1 MRLESR
7 DAGHMS
13 VKEGF
18 ELFFEEVGEHFSI
31 RKGEFHCSVNE
42 AWIGAC
48 LRPVWSVCIY
58 IIHKT
63 FTSALIN

>member
-13 VKEGF
+13 VKEGV

-42 AWIGAC
+42 A
-48 LRPVWSVCIY
+48 
-58 IIHKT
+58 
-63 FTSALIN
+63 